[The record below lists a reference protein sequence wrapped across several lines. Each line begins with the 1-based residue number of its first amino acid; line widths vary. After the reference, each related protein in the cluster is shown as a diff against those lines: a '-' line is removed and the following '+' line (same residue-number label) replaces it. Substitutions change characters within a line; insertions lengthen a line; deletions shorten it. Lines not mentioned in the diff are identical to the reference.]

1 MAGSVNKVH
10 LIGNLG
16 ADPEIRSTNTGAKIA
31 TLSVATSEAW
41 KDKATGEKKEQTEW
55 HRVVIF
61 SDNTAK
67 FAEQYL
73 KKGAKVFIE
82 GKIVTRKWHDDK
94 AGVDRW
100 STEIVVSGFN
110 HQVLS
115 LERASGD
122 RAPVAPESDAPSG
135 APASNGRRE
144 IDDDI
149 PF

>member
-82 GKIVTRKWHDDK
+82 GKIVTRKWRDDK

-100 STEIVVSGFN
+100 STEIVVSNFN

-115 LERASGD
+115 LDRSPSD
-122 RAPVAPESDAPSG
+122 RAPTAPENDAPTG
-135 APASNGRRE
+135 APVSAGRKDH
-144 IDDDI
+144 DDEI